1 MAMVVGDGRPAIIA
15 DLECLAR
22 RETFVAAAVRALDL
36 LDQSGGLPAAPPPLV
51 VLHGDDG
58 FLAWHVLALLRERL
72 CPDEADRDWAWREFD
87 GAGEIDPRDVF
98 DEAATVPMFATATRA
113 AVVRN
118 ADAFVTANREAL
130 EKLAAAPPRA
140 GRGVVILEVKTFPA
154 TTRLA
159 KAAAAHGLVIE
170 TSIPA
175 KADIAT
181 WLRSWSQSRHGIQLA
196 APTAQRLL
204 ERLGADLGQAD
215 QALARLAAATPPE
228 ARKKPLPPE
237 AIDAVAGSPQ
247 ERTAW
252 EMIDAAGAGDARAA
266 IVQLDALLA
275 AGENP
280 IGIAAQIASVLRRL
294 STAARLL
301 RDTRLPAGPAGIEP
315 ALREAGVA
323 AWPKAIAQAKESL
336 QQLGARRVRRLP
348 VWLLDLD
355 RALKGEA
362 SRGLR
367 ARLALERLFCK
378 MAKEGGPAGRGAA
391 RAAGARA

>member
-1 MAMVVGDGRPAIIA
+1 MAAP
-15 DLECLAR
+15 L
-22 RETFVAAAVRALDL
+22 RALDL
-36 LDQSGGLPAAPPPLV
+36 LGDEAPLSDGAPALV
-51 VLHGDDG
+51 VLHGDDP
-58 FLAWHVLALLRERL
+58 FLVWHALALLRERL

-113 AVVRN
+113 AVVRA
-118 ADAFVTANREAL
+118 ADAFVSANREAL
-130 EKLAAAPPRA
+130 ERLAAAPRRA
-140 GRGVVILEVKTFPA
+140 GRGVVILEVRTFPA

-159 KAAAAHGLVIE
+159 KAALANGLVIE

-175 KADIAT
+175 KADLAG
-181 WLRSWSQSRHGIQLA
+181 WLRRWSQSHHGIQLA
-196 APTAQRLL
+196 VATAQRLL
-204 ERLGADLGQAD
+204 ERLGTDLGQAD
-215 QALARLAAATPPE
+215 QALARLAAATPVA
-228 ARKKPLPPE
+228 ARAKPLQPD
-237 AIDAVAGSPQ
+237 AIDTIAGTPQ

-252 EMIDAAGAGDARAA
+252 EMIDAAGAGDATAA

-301 RDTRLPAGPAGIEP
+301 ALPPDAGRPAGVEP

-323 AWPKAIAQAKESL
+323 AWPKALGQAREAL
-336 QQLGARRVRRLP
+336 QQLGARRARRLP

-355 RALKGEA
+355 RSLKGEA

-378 MAKEGGPAGRGAA
+378 MARDAGPAGRGGQ
-391 RAAGARA
+391 RPAGARA

>member
-1 MAMVVGDGRPAIIA
+1 M
-15 DLECLAR
+15 
-22 RETFVAAAVRALDL
+22 AAAVRALDL
-36 LDQSGGLPAAPPPLV
+36 LENPAGLPAAVPPLV

-58 FLAWHVLALLRERL
+58 FLVWHVLALLRERL

-87 GAGEIDPRDVF
+87 GTGEIDPRDVF

-113 AVVRN
+113 AVVRA
-118 ADAFVTANREAL
+118 ADGFVSANREAL
-130 EKLAAAPPRA
+130 EKLAAAPARP
-140 GRGVVILEVKTFPA
+140 GRGAVVLEVKSFPA

-159 KAAAAHGLVIE
+159 KAAVAHGLVIE
-170 TSIPA
+170 ATVPA
-175 KADIAT
+175 KGDLAK
-181 WLRSWSQSRHGIQLA
+181 WLRGWSQSRHGIQIA
-196 APTAQRLL
+196 AATAQRLL

-215 QALARLAAATPPE
+215 QALARLAAATP
-228 ARKKPLPPE
+228 ADSRAKPLPP
-237 AIDAVAGSPQ
+237 DAVDAIAGTPQ

-252 EMIDAAGAGDARAA
+252 EMVDAAGAGDAQAA

-275 AGENP
+275 GGENP

-301 RDTRLPAGPAGIEP
+301 ALPTDAGRPAGVDE

-323 AWPKAIAQAKESL
+323 AWPKALAQARESL
-336 QQLGARRVRRLP
+336 QQLGARRARRLP

-355 RALKGEA
+355 RSLKGDA

-378 MAKEGGPAGRGAA
+378 MARDAGPAGRGTA
-391 RAAGARA
+391 RPAGARA